1 MPLCIFLWSGISTNF
16 NLKDISLYT
25 DKKIRNVIKLK
36 KQYYNCV
43 ILSVGHNYFKK
54 IGYKK
59 INSYLLPNGLIF
71 DIKNILPKNKK
82 SLYL

>member
-1 MPLCIFLWSGISTNF
+1 MI
-16 NLKDISLYT
+16 
-25 DKKIRNVIKLK
+25 KIK

-71 DIKNILPKNKK
+71 DIKKYFAQK
-82 SLYL
+82 